1 VKTHNDKIKRNKN
14 HINNGSTLS
23 TQNSDTST
31 FQFKDNRPETTTQV
45 KLREMANDFS
55 TKQSVTQKKEDNSD
69 KIAQLKQNEVIQL
82 NEGLAGD
89 ETIADAAK
97 SIAPHK
103 DLQQPLVTWVTHN
116 YLEILHIAYASL
128 ASHKIPAPEYA
139 WESMHGPAATF
150 NFRTW
155 KIEFNSNLQDQNW
168 SKIDLATLL
177 YHESRHAEQFFRMIK
192 NKLRSGMSPEEVAQ
206 FFNMDKSL
214 IEKVILPAKAQL
226 PPPPKPKEAG
236 AEALKPEMDEKAKI
250 WEDSVM
256 GSGSEK
262 RALVLYRWQRLE
274 YLKSRITE
282 LENFRNSVHSAIEEL
297 FINAASTKPPAET
310 EKYCTSYLKA
320 TGTYLKKMA
329 EWISKSLDDILKEKH
344 PEFGKEPILEEVY
357 KKLPMN
363 DFMKKYIGYLAY
375 FKLSGEVHSMRIEF
389 AKGEEAQL
397 LTAKSTDERLS
408 ADIEAYLHLPEEV
421 DAYETQGKLTA
432 AISEL

>member
-1 VKTHNDKIKRNKN
+1 VKIHSDKRKENKN
-14 HINNGSTLS
+14 HINNGSALS
-23 TQNSDTST
+23 TQNSDTNT

-45 KLREMANDFS
+45 KLREMANEYL
-55 TKQSVTQKKEDNSD
+55 TKQPVT
-69 KIAQLKQNEVIQL
+69 QLKQNEVIQL
-82 NEGLAGD
+82 NDGLARD
-89 ETIADAAK
+89 ETIAEAAK

-103 DLQQPLVTWVTHN
+103 DYQQPLVTWVTHN
-116 YLEILHIAYASL
+116 YLGILHIAYASL

-139 WESMHGPAATF
+139 WESMHGPAAAF

-168 SKIDLATLL
+168 SKTDLATLL

-192 NKLRSGMSPEEVAQ
+192 NKLRSGMKPKEVAQ

-214 IEKVILPAKAQL
+214 IEKVILPAEAQL
-226 PPPPKPKEAG
+226 TPPSKPKEAG

-262 RALVLYRWQRLE
+262 RTLVLYRWQRLE

-297 FINAASTKPPAET
+297 FAKAVATKPPTET

-329 EWISKSLDDILKEKH
+329 EWISKSLDVILEEKH
-344 PEFGKEPILEEVY
+344 PEFGKEPILEEAY

-363 DFMKKYIGYLAY
+363 DFMQKYIGYLAY
-375 FKLSGEVHSMRIEF
+375 YKLSGEVHSMRLLF
-389 AKGEEAQL
+389 AQGEEAQL

-408 ADIEAYLHLPEEV
+408 SDIEVYLHLPEEV
-421 DAYETQGKLTA
+421 DAYETQEKLTTA
-432 AISEL
+432 VSKL